1 MANFLVTGE
10 LGFVGSH
17 FTEELYCG
25 GHDVTEVLDH
35 LRNGHQ
41 SNLSHLKNKITLY
54 ISNVEKIK
62 SIILS
67 NKFDFIFQLA
77 TRHRPSSLIDTS
89 QDIETRCKGMISV
102 LELAKKDDAKVVF
115 TINSG
120 IYGYCPEHGITRMT
134 DCTRKIQGKSNFF
147 SRR

>member
-17 FTEELYCG
+17 FTEELYCA
-25 GHDVTEVLDH
+25 GHDMTEVLDH

-67 NKFDFIFQLA
+67 NKFYIIFHLA
-77 TRHRPSSLIDTS
+77 THIDPRVLLILFK
-89 QDIETRCKGMISV
+89 ILRLI
-102 LELAKKDDAKVVF
+102 AK
-115 TINSG
+115 
-120 IYGYCPEHGITRMT
+120 E
-134 DCTRKIQGKSNFF
+134 
-147 SRR
+147 